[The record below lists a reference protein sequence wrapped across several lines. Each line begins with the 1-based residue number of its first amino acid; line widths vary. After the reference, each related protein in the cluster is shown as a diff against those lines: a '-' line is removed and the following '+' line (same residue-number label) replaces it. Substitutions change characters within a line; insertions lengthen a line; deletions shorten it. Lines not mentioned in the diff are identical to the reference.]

1 LNRLRGN
8 SGSRVSTAAPKQ
20 MPNVMPMRL
29 VYIQSTVVCPM
40 RVAKG
45 IWGLTGISASKL
57 SAPDT

>member
-1 LNRLRGN
+1 
-8 SGSRVSTAAPKQ
+8 